1 MIDRGLTMD
10 LLHNLIIRIDKSSF
24 PCTLLMLRSL
34 INLKATSSLKEN
46 DENLVVEI
54 YCSELGTVILLT
66 RGVQCT

>member
-1 MIDRGLTMD
+1 MIGRGLTMD

-34 INLKATSSLKEN
+34 IILKATSSLKEN

-66 RGVQCT
+66 